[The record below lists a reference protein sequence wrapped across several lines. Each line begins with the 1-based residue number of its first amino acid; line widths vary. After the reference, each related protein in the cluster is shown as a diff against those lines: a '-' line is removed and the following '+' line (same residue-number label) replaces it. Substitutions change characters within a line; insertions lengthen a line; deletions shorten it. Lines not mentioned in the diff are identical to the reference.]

1 MKILFVYPNIQ
12 RGARTPQLGI
22 CSLSAVLKLH
32 GHDCDLYDTTLVEPG
47 QEQTSFVQKL
57 EDFQPQLVAFSIR
70 SNEVR
75 MVRLLKKLIPEG
87 ITVVAGGH
95 HATVATQEMM
105 ETFDIVVQGEG
116 EYALLEL
123 VEKLEKGESL
133 KDVQNVW
140 VRENGVVHKNSLRP
154 LIDLDELPFPDWQ
167 IFDEVH
173 FTSHYLKGGVA
184 SGADIVG
191 TFEGSRG
198 CIFTCT
204 YCSSPHL
211 MNMYGGKSWR
221 REKSPERM
229 AKEVHALKKL
239 LGGLDYIY
247 FVDEIFLTQR
257 PRLERFRDV
266 FSSQVNIP
274 FTFMERPE
282 LITEEK
288 MKLISEAGAAAVAIG
303 VESGDEEFRKETL
316 DRKTTQGKVIEAFR
330 LAKKY
335 GLHTHAFN
343 MVGLPGETADVLRKN
358 FELLAEIQPDSFQVT
373 IFYPLKGTVLHDYC
387 KEKGYL
393 TDDEMP
399 ENYYESTVLELP
411 TLKKEQ
417 IVLFQILM
425 SGFAGRGDRLSRW
438 LFQACVALTQGRP
451 RVLKLVVYLLRVGIY
466 IRDQLRWY
474 GLWGSLQKVIKTRNL
489 GKAFPTLWTR
499 AETEPP
505 SDVDTEQ
512 MIQVNRGTD
521 AIYEQP
527 QMRRPAQ
534 SGS

>member
-32 GHDCDLYDTTLVEPG
+32 GHECDLYDTTLVESG
-47 QEQTSFVQKL
+47 QEQTTFVQKL
-57 EDFQPQLVAFSIR
+57 EDFQPHLVAFSIR

-75 MVRLLKKLIPEG
+75 MVRLLKELIPEG
-87 ITVVAGGH
+87 ITVVAGGY

-105 ETFDIVVQGEG
+105 ETFDIAVQGEG

-140 VRENGVVHKNSLRP
+140 VRENGVVHKNSLRA
-154 LIDLDELPFPDWQ
+154 LVDLDDLPFPDWQ
-167 IFDEVH
+167 IFDEEH

-184 SGADIVG
+184 RGANIVG

-211 MNMYGGKSWR
+211 MNMYGGRSWR

-229 AKEVHALKKL
+229 AEEVHTLKKL
-239 LGGLDYIY
+239 LGRLDYIY

-257 PRLERFRDV
+257 PRLERFRDI

-288 MKLISEAGAAAVAIG
+288 MKLISEAGLR
-303 VESGDEEFRKETL
+303 S
-316 DRKTTQGKVIEAFR
+316 
-330 LAKKY
+330 
-335 GLHTHAFN
+335 FN
-343 MVGLPGETADVLRKN
+343 R
-358 FELLAEIQPDSFQVT
+358 
-373 IFYPLKGTVLHDYC
+373 
-387 KEKGYL
+387 
-393 TDDEMP
+393 EMP
-399 ENYYESTVLELP
+399 EERNRVIVDHCSDLFFCPTKTAIKHLAREGISQEVHLVGDTMYDSVLSFGDVARQSSKILEKLA
-411 TLKKEQ
+411 LKPG
-417 IVLFQILM
+417 
-425 SGFAGRGDRLSRW
+425 S
-438 LFQACVALTQGRP
+438 
-451 RVLKLVVYLLRVGIY
+451 YLLATVHRAYNTDSPEALCSILTAFSEIKETIVFPIHPRTKHSLSGLDGAPDLSQMTHVQSIKPVSYLDMLMLEQNARVILTDSGGVQKEAYFFGVPCIT
-466 IRDQLRWY
+466 LR
-474 GLWGSLQKVIKTRNL
+474 
-489 GKAFPTLWTR
+489 P
-499 AETEPP
+499 ETEW
-505 SDVDTEQ
+505 TET
-512 MIQVNRGTD
+512 V
-521 AIYEQP
+521 E
-527 QMRRPAQ
+527 
-534 SGS
+534 SSLV